1 MCKNLH
7 IARDEIRIIDA
18 REIRGDGGWKNWSLF
33 IGFFE
38 GIFFLFELLS
48 VSGVWTLERQSR
60 VICEVAWSL
69 IFLIDHRCQVVVRV
83 GVVHWWNCVMYACN
97 LSSRR

>member
-1 MCKNLH
+1 ME
-7 IARDEIRIIDA
+7 DEKI
-18 REIRGDGGWKNWSLF
+18 GVCLLVSLK
-33 IGFFE
+33 GF
-38 GIFFLFELLS
+38 FFLFELLS

-83 GVVHWWNCVMYACN
+83 GVVH
-97 LSSRR
+97 